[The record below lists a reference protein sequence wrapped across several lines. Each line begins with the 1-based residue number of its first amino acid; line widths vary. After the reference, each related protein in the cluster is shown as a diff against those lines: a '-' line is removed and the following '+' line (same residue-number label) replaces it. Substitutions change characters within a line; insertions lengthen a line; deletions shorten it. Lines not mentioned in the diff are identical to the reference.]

1 MAFTLNPS
9 TGELDFYNTKRSK
22 LQAGTAGAVLFNSTT
37 GRISEDATN
46 LFWDS
51 TNKRLGVGT
60 NSPAINFH
68 VLASA
73 DAGVAAGIQVH
84 SATQSANLLDFR
96 DNSGNAMTSFTNLGL
111 ARFISTNITFP
122 SANNSVVLVGGGTAT
137 IPSNQT
143 FSMYRVTGTY
153 NFTASQTSGSSPG
166 FYQNG
171 FFQNDPSV
179 TGNVGST
186 YGLFFGATI
195 RGDTNA
201 TTANNPSAVADNTTF
216 GVLNSGTLTVTSHN
230 AVRSV
235 PIYNTGA
242 TITTRRGLWYQANTG
257 SGANTTSV
265 ALDAEATTA
274 TNNYIIQSALGS
286 GANNYFLRSTGSA
299 ASVMLGSLAVGTTTQ
314 ATAQLDVLAATSST
328 IGHIIKG
335 AASQSADLLQ
345 CQDSSGNSLFEINSD
360 GTVTY
365 APTNLTATTQ
375 SFFTSSSTLTGSGAT
390 PRIFNSSNTFI
401 QQSSPIFGL
410 PFLFANM
417 QMAVQTNTNNVT
429 MTAPVGYNYQ
439 PTNTADGV
447 VWTGVDTFGAF
458 VDNPTFTTANSG
470 SYTTMFHTGFRSN
483 LIVSAG
489 TVTTRRGILITDAT
503 GAGTLT
509 NQIGIRIGNLTKGGT
524 SNIAIQ
530 SLGGESRHVGA
541 VHIGVDSTPATKLEV
556 GGDFCTTIVSAAF
569 VSSPVSLTTTS
580 SNVFETTAVSGAF
593 TVNAST
599 AGTAGQYLLYKFTS
613 DAGATRVCTFGT
625 NFKSTGTLATGG
637 ASKSATILFL
647 SNGSAWWEVAR
658 TNNLGP

>member
-1 MAFTLNPS
+1 MLRNNVAFI
-9 TGELDFYNTKRSK
+9 GEKVLGGTSGSVPYFDSNTAIA
-22 LQAGTAGAVLFNSTT
+22 QNNS
-37 GRISEDATN
+37 N
-46 LFWDS
+46 LFWDN
-51 TNKRLGVGT
+51 TNTRLGIGT
-60 NSPAINFH
+60 ASPAINFH

-230 AVRSV
+230 GLRSV

-257 SGANTTSV
+257 SGTNTTSI

-286 GANNYFLRSTGSA
+286 GANNYFLRSTGTA

-314 ATAQLDVLAATSST
+314 ATAQLDVLASSSST

-360 GTVTY
+360 GTINYLANGSTTNAQIIFGSTSAITY
-365 APTNLTATTQ
+365 AGGTTTFFKANNTITQTASPSFALPPFFFDSRLTVKATTNNLSMFQ
-375 SFFTSSSTLTGSGAT
+375 PVVYYSQ
-390 PRIFNSSNTFI
+390 NTH
-401 QQSSPIFGL
+401 
-410 PFLFANM
+410 
-417 QMAVQTNTNNVT
+417 
-429 MTAPVGYNYQ
+429 
-439 PTNTADGV
+439 TADGV
-447 VWTGVDTFGAF
+447 VWTGGNAAGLATFVDTPIYSTANGGS
-458 VDNPTFTTANSG
+458 FTTYTHNSMRMGFTVNSG
-470 SYTTMFHTGFRSN
+470 T
-483 LIVSAG
+483 IA
-489 TVTTRRGILITDAT
+489 TRQGLVFEEAT

-509 NQIGIRIGNLTKGGT
+509 AQTGIRIANLVKATT
-524 SNIAIQ
+524 NIAIQ
-530 SLGGESRHVGA
+530 SLGGENRFVGK
-541 VHIGVDSTPATKLEV
+541 VHAGSDSTPTTQLQVA
-556 GGDFCTTIVSAAF
+556 GDLCTTLVTAAF

-580 SNVFETTAVSGAF
+580 SNVFETTAVSGNF
-593 TVNAST
+593 TVNASA
-599 AGTAGQYLLYKFTS
+599 AGTGGQYLIYKFTS
-613 DAGATRVCTFGT
+613 DAGGTRVCTFGT
-625 NFKSTGTLATGG
+625 NFKSSGTLATGG
-637 ASKSATILFL
+637 ASKSAVIIFM
-647 SNGSAWWEVAR
+647 SNGSAWWEIGR
-658 TNNLGP
+658 QNNLGP